1 MQTLEKYMTQ
11 NLKHKVCM
19 LILGLIFTLHP
30 FANTVI
36 AAAKGKL
43 EIKNVTEGA
52 GAVATRHSIV
62 QVHYTG
68 WLIDGAK
75 FDSSRDRNDPFEF
88 TLGARQVIRGWDQG
102 VEGMKVG
109 GKRELTIPPHL
120 GYGQRGAGGDIP
132 PGATLK
138 FEIELLAVTPP
149 SYANIDIPALKLL
162 LSKGTK
168 LIDLR
173 RPDEWAKSGLI
184 NGSVLL
190 TAFDK
195 HKKFVRTF
203 PKALQ
208 KQVRFDEDI
217 ILISQ
222 DGERSAEIANALVER
237 VGYTNVHNVT
247 KGIAQ
252 WIKEGNPTRK

>member
-173 RPDEWAKSGLI
+173 HPDEWAKSGLI
-184 NGSVLL
+184 NRSVLL

-195 HKKFVRTF
+195 HGKFVRTF

-217 ILISQ
+217 ILICQ
-222 DGERSAEIANALVER
+222 HGERSAEIANALVER
-237 VGYTNVHNVT
+237 VGYTNVYNVT